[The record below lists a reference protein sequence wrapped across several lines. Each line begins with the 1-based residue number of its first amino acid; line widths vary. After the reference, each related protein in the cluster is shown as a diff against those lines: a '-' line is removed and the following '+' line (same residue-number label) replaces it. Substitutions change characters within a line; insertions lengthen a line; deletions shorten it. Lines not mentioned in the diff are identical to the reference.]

1 MKTVFSACL
10 RALRDLKQPRVLAVM
25 VLPVL
30 VSLALWLLIAV
41 FFWHSWVTVLGDA
54 IGSTQVARW
63 LRDWGAQ
70 WLVNGM
76 GALALVT
83 MMIPALLITNVVI
96 TEIFAMPVMVKLVSE
111 RDFPALEKR
120 DGGNAVGSVFNASI
134 GITIFLLLFVL
145 SLPLW
150 LLGPVGLMAGALNSA
165 YLAQRLFRYDALSD
179 HASADEYRALVKQA
193 RGRLFLLGLVLAP
206 LNYVPLVNLF
216 APVLGGLAFT
226 HFCLRELAVVRGKLP
241 SPLTPHPSHLT
252 PYIRSNTAAMPCPPP
267 IHMVTSA

>member
-83 MMIPALLITNVVI
+83 LMIPALLITNVVI

-111 RDFPALEKR
+111 RDFPGLE
-120 DGGNAVGSVFNASI
+120 
-134 GITIFLLLFVL
+134 
-145 SLPLW
+145 
-150 LLGPVGLMAGALNSA
+150 
-165 YLAQRLFRYDALSD
+165 
-179 HASADEYRALVKQA
+179 
-193 RGRLFLLGLVLAP
+193 
-206 LNYVPLVNLF
+206 
-216 APVLGGLAFT
+216 
-226 HFCLRELAVVRGKLP
+226 
-241 SPLTPHPSHLT
+241 
-252 PYIRSNTAAMPCPPP
+252 
-267 IHMVTSA
+267 